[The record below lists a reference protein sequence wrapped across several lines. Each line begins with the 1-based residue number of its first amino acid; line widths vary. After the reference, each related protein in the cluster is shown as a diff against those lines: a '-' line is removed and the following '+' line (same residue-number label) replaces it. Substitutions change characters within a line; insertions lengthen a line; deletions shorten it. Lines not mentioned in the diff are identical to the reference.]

1 MTTTEHPLAPDE
13 IMAFVDGELSAD
25 RTQSVSAHV
34 GQCTECTALV
44 SELRDLSVQMAVWQV
59 ETVPER
65 STARVVLATQK
76 KLTDGWPV
84 LGSVISRPFTSLR
97 FVLGAASS
105 LAALVLFLAI
115 TTPNLLRSRMAANE
129 SSAVG
134 SLRVLNTAANIYSGV
149 YGHYPP
155 SLKSFGP
162 PSSGAPTENAAG
174 LVDPTLAGGRKSGY
188 QFTYQTTPA
197 GGRDSRGGYAI
208 QATPIEPGKGG
219 YRHFSTN
226 ETGAIFADGA
236 ELGGPSLPDKAQG
249 LGHQVLEE
257 QEIARQVAE
266 TSPMIAR
273 TAELRLVVKRL
284 DEAREE
290 MDRILARHKGFVG
303 RLSAS
308 AENGS
313 ERVLI
318 ASLRV
323 PADQLD
329 ACLAALKKLG
339 HVTHESQ
346 AGEEVTQ
353 QHVDL
358 LARSKNSRN
367 TEARLNDVLRQRGG
381 PIKEILEVE
390 KGIGA
395 RSRRNRANGSRAA
408 NAGAPRQ
415 LRHHRP
421 ETCRRVQG
429 GAHYSC
435 SLRCHPTSQR
445 ARRRLS
451 HRLPKPPCHRVV
463 FRRVW
468 SSSVAMA
475 DDPVVSGLAAM
486 APLSTQSRDGINRGS
501 LRAGCAL
508 CEISPFLRNRLHELD
523 R

>member
-34 GQCTECTALV
+34 GQCPECTALV
-44 SELRDLSVQMAVWQV
+44 SELRDLSVQMAVWHV

-358 LARSKNSRN
+358 LARLKNSRN

-390 KGIGA
+390 KESA
-395 RSRRNRANGSRAA
+395 RVRGEIEQMEAEQQTLEHRVNFATIDLKLAEEYKA
-408 NAGAPRQ
+408 ELTTPAPSVAIQ
-415 LRHHRP
+415 LRNALVDGFRTAFQSLLAIVLFFAESGP
-421 ETCRRVQG
+421 ALSLWRMILSFPAWLLWRRYQRSLAMGSTG
-429 GAHYSC
+429 G
-435 SLRCHPTSQR
+435 
-445 ARRRLS
+445 
-451 HRLPKPPCHRVV
+451 V
-463 FRRVW
+463 
-468 SSSVAMA
+468 
-475 DDPVVSGLAAM
+475 
-486 APLSTQSRDGINRGS
+486 
-501 LRAGCAL
+501 
-508 CEISPFLRNRLHELD
+508 
-523 R
+523 

>member
-174 LVDPTLAGGRKSGY
+174 LVDPTLAGGRK
-188 QFTYQTTPA
+188 
-197 GGRDSRGGYAI
+197 
-208 QATPIEPGKGG
+208 
-219 YRHFSTN
+219 
-226 ETGAIFADGA
+226 
-236 ELGGPSLPDKAQG
+236 AQG

-358 LARSKNSRN
+358 LARLKNSRN

-390 KGIGA
+390 KESA
-395 RSRRNRANGSRAA
+395 RVRGEIEQMEAEQQTLEHRVNFATIDLKLAEEYKA
-408 NAGAPRQ
+408 ELTTPAPSVAIQ
-415 LRHHRP
+415 LRNALVDGFRTAFQSLLAIVLFFAESGP
-421 ETCRRVQG
+421 ALSLWRMILSFPAWLLWRRYQRSLAMGSTG
-429 GAHYSC
+429 G
-435 SLRCHPTSQR
+435 
-445 ARRRLS
+445 
-451 HRLPKPPCHRVV
+451 V
-463 FRRVW
+463 
-468 SSSVAMA
+468 
-475 DDPVVSGLAAM
+475 
-486 APLSTQSRDGINRGS
+486 
-501 LRAGCAL
+501 
-508 CEISPFLRNRLHELD
+508 
-523 R
+523 

>member
-174 LVDPTLAGGRKSGY
+174 LVDPTLAGGRK
-188 QFTYQTTPA
+188 
-197 GGRDSRGGYAI
+197 
-208 QATPIEPGKGG
+208 
-219 YRHFSTN
+219 
-226 ETGAIFADGA
+226 
-236 ELGGPSLPDKAQG
+236 AQG

-358 LARSKNSRN
+358 LARLKNSRN

-390 KGIGA
+390 KESA
-395 RSRRNRANGSRAA
+395 RVRGEIEQMEAEQQTLEHRVNFATIDLKLAEEYKA
-408 NAGAPRQ
+408 ELTTPAPSVAIQ
-415 LRHHRP
+415 LRNALVDGFRTAFQSLLAIVLFFAESGP
-421 ETCRRVQG
+421 ALSLWLMILSFPAWLLWRRYQR
-429 GAHYSC
+429 
-435 SLRCHPTSQR
+435 SL
-445 ARRRLS
+445 
-451 HRLPKPPCHRVV
+451 
-463 FRRVW
+463 
-468 SSSVAMA
+468 AM
-475 DDPVVSGLAAM
+475 G
-486 APLSTQSRDGINRGS
+486 STGGS

>member
-34 GQCTECTALV
+34 GQCPECTALV

-174 LVDPTLAGGRKSGY
+174 LVDPTLAGGRK
-188 QFTYQTTPA
+188 
-197 GGRDSRGGYAI
+197 
-208 QATPIEPGKGG
+208 
-219 YRHFSTN
+219 
-226 ETGAIFADGA
+226 
-236 ELGGPSLPDKAQG
+236 AQG

-323 PADQLD
+323 AADQLD
-329 ACLAALKKLG
+329 ACLAAVKKLG
-339 HVTHESQ
+339 AVTHESQ

-358 LARSKNSRN
+358 LARLKNSRD

-390 KGIGA
+390 KESA
-395 RSRRNRANGSRAA
+395 RGRGEIEQME
-408 NAGAPRQ
+408 AGHQTREHSVNFATIDLKLAEEYKAELTTPAPSVAIQ
-415 LRHHRP
+415 LRNALVDGFRTALQSLLAIVLFFAESGP
-421 ETCRRVQG
+421 ALSLWRMILSFPAWLLWRRYQRSLAMGSTG
-429 GAHYSC
+429 G
-435 SLRCHPTSQR
+435 
-445 ARRRLS
+445 
-451 HRLPKPPCHRVV
+451 V
-463 FRRVW
+463 
-468 SSSVAMA
+468 
-475 DDPVVSGLAAM
+475 
-486 APLSTQSRDGINRGS
+486 
-501 LRAGCAL
+501 
-508 CEISPFLRNRLHELD
+508 
-523 R
+523 